1 VNCAGIRPTT
11 DSPSGYNN
19 KLSDRHPGGWAGDLA
34 DSDAVDP
41 GSTKNDND
49 VQKRNRRANTVKA
62 KKILIGIAAVGLTFS
77 LAACS
82 GGRGGTT
89 DTAASGSSKG
99 ALIGVAMPT
108 KTSERWIKD
117 GDAIKTDLEKL
128 GYKVDLEYGDD
139 KIPQQV
145 QQISN
150 MLTKGVKVL
159 IIASIDGTALSDQ
172 LDQAA
177 KSGVKVIAYDR
188 LINGNKNVD
197 YYTTFD
203 NYKVG
208 IDQAT
213 SLLTGLGVVDKDGKD
228 TGKKGPFN
236 IELFAGSPDDNNATF
251 FFNGAMDTLKK
262 YIADGT
268 LVVKSGQ
275 TGFTQVATLRW
286 DPATAQKRMQ
296 NLIASTYSNGE
307 KVQGILSPYDG
318 LSIGIISALT
328 SSGYATNALPI
339 ITGQDAEAASVKSII
354 AGQQYSTIY
363 KDTRQLG
370 KEAVKMTDALLNGK
384 TPEVNDTKSYNN
396 KVKVVPTF
404 LFQPTVVTKDN
415 YKSVLIDGGYYTE
428 ADLK

>member
-1 VNCAGIRPTT
+1 
-11 DSPSGYNN
+11 
-19 KLSDRHPGGWAGDLA
+19 
-34 DSDAVDP
+34 
-41 GSTKNDND
+41 
-49 VQKRNRRANTVKA
+49 VKA
-62 KKILIGIAAVGLTFS
+62 RKVLIGIAAMGLAVT

-82 GGRGGTT
+82 GGRGDTT
-89 DTAASGSSKG
+89 SGGSTDNKG
-99 ALIGVAMPT
+99 ALVGVAMPT

-117 GDAIKTDLEKL
+117 GDAIKADLESK

-150 MLTKGVKVL
+150 MLTKGAKVL

-203 NYKVG
+203 NFKVG
-208 IDQAT
+208 VDQAT
-213 SLLTGLGVVDKDGKD
+213 SLLTGLGVLDADGKD
-228 TGKKGPFN
+228 AGKTGPFN
-236 IELFAGSPDDNNATF
+236 VELFAGSPDDNNATF
-251 FFNGAMDTLKK
+251 FFNGAMSILQPYIDKK
-262 YIADGT
+262 TI
-268 LVVKSGQ
+268 VVKSGQ

-296 NLIASTYSNGE
+296 NLIASTYSGGA
-307 KVQGILSPYDG
+307 KVDGILSPYDG

-328 SSGYATNALPI
+328 SAGYATDKLPI

-363 KDTRQLG
+363 KDTRVLG
-370 KEAVKMTDALLNGK
+370 KEAVKMADDLLTGK
-384 TPEVNDTKSYNN
+384 KPEVNDTKSYNN

-404 LFQPTVVTKDN
+404 LFQPTVVTKEN
-415 YKSVLIDGGYYTE
+415 YQKVLVDSGYYTE

>member
-1 VNCAGIRPTT
+1 MDEA
-11 DSPSGYNN
+11 
-19 KLSDRHPGGWAGDLA
+19 
-34 DSDAVDP
+34 
-41 GSTKNDND
+41 GSTPSPTPPGAISPYGEGLFGTKG
-49 VQKRNRRANTVKA
+49 NTVKA
-62 KKILIGIAAVGLTFS
+62 RKVLIGIAALGLVAV
-77 LAACS
+77 LAGCS
-82 GGRGGTT
+82 AARDTGT
-89 DTAASGSSKG
+89 AGSTSNKG
-99 ALIGVAMPT
+99 ALVGVAMPT

-117 GDAIKTDLEKL
+117 GDAVKADLERL

-150 MLTKGVKVL
+150 MLTKGAKVL

-208 IDQAT
+208 VDQAT
-213 SLLTGLGVVDKDGKD
+213 SLLTGLGILDASGAE

-236 IELFAGSPDDNNATF
+236 VELFAGSPDDNNATF

-262 YIADGT
+262 YIDNGT
-268 LVVKSGQ
+268 IVVKSGQ

-296 NLIASTYSNGE
+296 NLIASTYSGGA
-307 KVQGILSPYDG
+307 KLDGVLSPYDG

-328 SSGYATNALPI
+328 SSGYAADKLPI

-363 KDTRQLG
+363 KDTRLLG
-370 KEAVKMTDALLNGK
+370 KEAVKMTDDLLNGR
-384 TPEVNDTKSYNN
+384 TPQVNDTKSYNN

-404 LFQPTVVTKDN
+404 LFQPTVVTKEN
-415 YKSVLIDGGYYTE
+415 YQKVLIDSGYYTP